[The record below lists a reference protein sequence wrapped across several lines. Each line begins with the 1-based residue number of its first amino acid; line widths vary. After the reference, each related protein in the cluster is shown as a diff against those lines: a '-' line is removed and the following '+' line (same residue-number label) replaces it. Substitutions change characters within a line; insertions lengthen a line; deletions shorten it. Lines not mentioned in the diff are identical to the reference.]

1 MNKHYYLVID
11 TETANGMDDPLTYD
25 IGFAIIDRSGTI
37 YETYSFVVRD
47 IFYDMSDV
55 MQSAYYNKKIPRYI
69 IDIENG
75 SRTVLDF
82 MQIWWCIR
90 QLCHQYPIKAII
102 AHNARFD
109 VRALNTTVRYLTK
122 SKYRFFFPY
131 KIEIWDTLR
140 MARQIIGTQ
149 KRYKKFCE
157 KNGYICKNGR
167 VRLTAEILYRYI
179 TNDINFV
186 ESHTGLEDVLIEK
199 EIFVKCIR
207 AKKKMEK
214 RAFVRK

>member
-1 MNKHYYLVID
+1 MNKHYYLIID
-11 TETANGMDDPLTYD
+11 TETANTVKDPLTYD
-25 IGFAIIDRSGTI
+25 IGFAIIDRNGTI
-37 YETYSFVVRD
+37 YETYSFIVRD
-47 IFYDMSDV
+47 VFYNMSDI
-55 MQSAYYNKKIPRYI
+55 MQTSYYNKKIPQYVN
-69 IDIENG
+69 DIQNG
-75 SRTVLDF
+75 SRVVLNF
-82 MQIWWCIR
+82 MQIWWFIR
-90 QLCHQYPIKAII
+90 QLCSKYPIKAII
-102 AHNARFD
+102 AHNAPFD
-109 VRALNTTVRYLTK
+109 VRALNTTIRYLTK
-122 SKYRFFFPY
+122 SKYRYFFPY
-131 KIEIWDTLR
+131 KVEIWDTLR

-157 KNGYICKNGR
+157 KNGYICGNGR

-179 TNDINFV
+179 INDINFV